1 MQKKNL
7 NWKWYAAV
15 LKGKYNPYRIV
26 TTAVNVLLIV
36 SFLLAVSC
44 GISMSSYAVPFL
56 YGIAPVSF
64 ARRMHLSMAH
74 WAFVLM
80 GMHLGLRLPAM
91 TAGLKLSVRKRTAGS
106 LIAAALSRRQKE
118 NGKRNGILL
127 PILLIGAAV
136 VLGTAV

>member
-7 NWKWYAAV
+7 SRKWYAAV

-74 WAFVLM
+74 WAFV
-80 GMHLGLRLPAM
+80 GLQTGNLC
-91 TAGLKLSVRKRTAGS
+91 
-106 LIAAALSRRQKE
+106 AALSRRQKE
-118 NGKRNGILL
+118 NGKWNGILL